1 MIKQRNGVNT
11 DGGIRIEKFAFRIRA
26 ITEADRS
33 WVRGFM
39 IEHWGAEMSVV
50 RGEPFRPHE
59 LAGFV
64 AESADGEYIGLA
76 TYRLL
81 DNVTGELTT
90 LDSLHPGLGVGV
102 ALVQAV
108 ANAVRTQGC
117 QRLVVVTTNDNLRA
131 LRFYQRHGFV
141 LAALRVNALAASR
154 MLKPQIPLVGLDGIP
169 LRDEI
174 ELEMLLHE

>member
-1 MIKQRNGVNT
+1 
-11 DGGIRIEKFAFRIRA
+11 
-26 ITEADRS
+26 
-33 WVRGFM
+33 
-39 IEHWGAEMSVV
+39 
-50 RGEPFRPHE
+50 
-59 LAGFV
+59 
-64 AESADGEYIGLA
+64 GLA